1 MIYRIWFLNKLL
13 AFVPFIFALCV
24 YKSPIPILCR
34 HYVFYVDITQLHLNS
49 TGICLTPWDCVRSE
63 LIDGCASFCSPS
75 RSWCRVLAVWFK
87 PFSQDWIYFRN

>member
-24 YKSPIPILCR
+24 YKSPIQILCR

-49 TGICLTPWDCVRSE
+49 TVHMSHPRGMLC
-63 LIDGCASFCSPS
+63 G
-75 RSWCRVLAVWFK
+75 
-87 PFSQDWIYFRN
+87 QN